1 MLLNSAVPAFALKE
15 QSIAERSGLEE
26 LGDTLQKFASAA
38 GLLPQEPVPSARP
51 ELVEGRTVSLA
62 AGMEE
67 GLAIAY
73 LLVVNV
79 DSGLRRNLR
88 TEVKTW
94 SDSKKW
100 PIAGYFRDPEIA
112 QGWDAAQAKIKEYAY
127 DAVLI
132 VTGEDVDA
140 VKLEQFVTNAHESSQ
155 DITGQIVPVALV
167 SSRVNDFSTAS
178 QIQSLRQSGKLVFD
192 AQGDLAKKD
201 PSLVGLALDRLNRAV
216 ATEKSPAAG
225 VEEFMQAAT
234 ARILEAL
241 RSTGPVASFSQLFPR
256 LIEQSNE
263 KNVPGQVP
271 QALLNAFRSLQTD
284 REKRH
289 LTGSLGQAMIIDLHE
304 FHEDFEP
311 DPYPRVL
318 PGRKTIWTVTT
329 SPTIDIDAKR
339 KLANWSDR
347 KGVLVDPGGGGI
359 NVAIA
364 LARRGVR
371 ARPVFFHAG
380 ETGKL
385 LVKLIENRGVL
396 VQKEDAIE
404 LKGNEQTRVT
414 IITSLDKAGS
424 LVPKGTP
431 VDGETG
437 QRMKAQ
443 LLDPQKGVKAG
454 DIVAISGSLAPGLP
468 DDFYAD
474 LGRQLIAQGAIVVV
488 DTKGAPAKEV
498 LFSKLPA
505 ATIYSQNQLEFGDL
519 VGIDPNDRKALIA
532 KAREILV
539 AQPIE
544 HAIREIVITMGAGG
558 AVSVTREKVLEIAA
572 PKVEAV
578 SEVGAGDT
586 SLAERVFRAWQGKE
600 HDAGFVYGVAAGTAS
615 VLHPGTGGGLQ
626 AEVDYFSGELGLTEE
641 TSVRTPPPAAGA
653 EQTEIVEELTRW
665 VGRVKESPRVAL
677 FSPLSVGK
685 SARELEILGLLLGLQ
700 ENREVF
706 SKLFQHLRLI
716 TMDPELTQWFP
727 ESVLP
732 SMKDARE
739 ALQGKSV
746 EYNVEKDEE
755 DRFPGAMAV
764 NGPVRRNFTP
774 THRLTL
780 ILFALA
786 NEAWDVRRGEL
797 SPWGEA
803 SRLAEKII
811 RLASNDATAAG
822 AEEGELGLWR
832 KQKKYAPKLFGY
844 RVREADR
851 QHYTINLIASET
863 ITPDWILEFMGDVSS
878 NKYAEGYPVS
888 EENPLGRFYPGTEVV
903 DEMERDVQSEWL
915 KVAESIYPSVRS
927 EYQVNVQPH
936 SGSSANAA
944 AYLAL
949 LLPRD
954 SLLGMDLIS
963 GGHLTHGFRLSFSG
977 IVFDSKQFKVDPKTG
992 KIDYQALREQALKE
1006 RPHLIVAGGT
1016 AYTHPLDWEEL
1027 RSIADAVTAKN
1038 KEEGKDLPPAFL
1050 VADVAHNWVQIL
1062 VGDYPNP
1069 FGKAHFITLTT
1080 HKSRGPRGGLFYASK
1095 EVVESLNRYMG
1106 MDPAKDQARIESTS
1120 LARRGDMAVIPGLQG
1135 GPLENVIMAKGAQA
1149 IFLQTEEF
1157 RQYAKQIRPNAKALA
1172 AALMKDP
1179 RAKLMGDGTEVHF
1192 VLMNVREYRMMGIQ
1206 AEKELGKVGITANRN
1221 HIPVNKEDEAK
1232 LDREFRQNLM
1242 NPSGIRIGVP
1252 SITARGMKEP
1262 EMPEVAEL
1270 TLDALDN
1277 ASQRLQGLRTQQ
1289 EYETV
1294 QERIRVR
1301 RRRLAER
1308 FPVYEEYR
1316 KALHAVLDAPAAGA
1330 EESETY
1336 RGIWGPAAEVL
1347 DPSKPFIPARPGDR
1361 FLLVPVRPVSGE
1373 WKPLDRGSIKLIRLD
1388 APDRVST
1395 TVPTYLTFN
1404 RGVERAEALQGNLLN
1419 LPERVSVRKEVPWT
1433 PGEPGGGAQLV
1444 GLPILAVPQSAQQGI
1459 RFEIELPPVGDGAN
1473 STRYL
1478 VFPLEREDLWQAARD
1493 HLHELS
1499 GRILRALEHGPKDLG
1514 RAYRIGISG
1523 SRDADPVM
1531 AISLNQAGQS
1541 LRRNPN
1547 NILRVSPQ
1555 DPDLF
1560 LLQSARRESLVSLR
1574 PEIIK
1579 LQGKLEEFFPADA
1592 VLKNLR
1598 TLGIIHPVDIGLQ
1611 SFANGAA
1618 RWNPAMT
1625 IITARSVAQ
1634 LKLALEALGLSKVD
1648 ALLIQTEEGKPWS
1661 YTVQET
1667 DLNVPVFLF
1676 GSQAVRSA
1684 KGGETVFLQDHPWVS
1699 YVRYPVSP
1707 ERMVQMFNR
1716 LDEQVERAVP
1726 AGVEEEKDF
1735 SSALEM
1741 ILQQQ
1746 RAGNLDSLIFWLND
1760 RSVYLSGDLL
1770 TEGNIRA
1777 HLQSAVKESP
1787 FTTVFVVSTYLGKTI
1802 SVLPAGLPHRYP
1814 IHTSVSLR
1822 PGDWLVL
1829 KNGHNVLGRVAS
1841 AAADG
1846 KVNVLNSQNQPE
1858 EWDLEA
1864 LAGRYDYIPATPPVA
1879 AGAEGKPKAPSP
1891 AERGG
1896 RQLVRQFQEAGELG
1910 PLPMAEAMVVAT
1922 LLGLEDP
1929 KLIFLIPN
1937 KPATRDHPA
1946 PYIMTGQLLR
1956 VSVENLALLGKTP
1969 QVSLRRGVDAD
1980 LSDLY
1985 VRAPISGLE
1994 FKGVIILD
2002 FGFKPPA
2009 AGAEQTFAVT
2019 VESVIPELDVPGGIS
2034 LQEVRLRV
2042 DDAAAQRILRLRG
2055 LFPEDG
2061 VLRALRSKETT
2072 SWFDLHKE
2080 KSRQPFFAWTDGKTV
2095 LMLEPD
2101 ALVDYYGTRGVDD
2114 LTRILRKSLP
2124 PELAQLPIELARSKN
2139 LRINIESPP
2148 EISEGASLR
2157 ITLQPWQ
2164 AAAVNAE
2171 VKSSQTGLE
2180 QAQEGASIVWL
2191 SFNPAAGI
2199 PLRNAGLEEVFQ
2211 VAADPDDAFR
2221 QARLGFPPER
2231 LIGAIPPGREESDYT
2246 ALVPEM
2252 RLFSVVEGRTG
2263 NWEAAVYSDVSARLI
2278 PQGRRVIPVYDRS
2291 TLAAGLE
2298 QMGIPEPVIQQVM
2311 TGLGET
2317 YDTLNQMQ

>member
-1 MLLNSAVPAFALKE
+1 
-15 QSIAERSGLEE
+15 
-26 LGDTLQKFASAA
+26 
-38 GLLPQEPVPSARP
+38 
-51 ELVEGRTVSLA
+51 
-62 AGMEE
+62 
-67 GLAIAY
+67 
-73 LLVVNV
+73 
-79 DSGLRRNLR
+79 
-88 TEVKTW
+88 
-94 SDSKKW
+94 
-100 PIAGYFRDPEIA
+100 
-112 QGWDAAQAKIKEYAY
+112 
-127 DAVLI
+127 
-132 VTGEDVDA
+132 
-140 VKLEQFVTNAHESSQ
+140 
-155 DITGQIVPVALV
+155 
-167 SSRVNDFSTAS
+167 
-178 QIQSLRQSGKLVFD
+178 
-192 AQGDLAKKD
+192 
-201 PSLVGLALDRLNRAV
+201 
-216 ATEKSPAAG
+216 
-225 VEEFMQAAT
+225 
-234 ARILEAL
+234 
-241 RSTGPVASFSQLFPR
+241 
-256 LIEQSNE
+256 
-263 KNVPGQVP
+263 
-271 QALLNAFRSLQTD
+271 
-284 REKRH
+284 
-289 LTGSLGQAMIIDLHE
+289 
-304 FHEDFEP
+304 
-311 DPYPRVL
+311 
-318 PGRKTIWTVTT
+318 
-329 SPTIDIDAKR
+329 
-339 KLANWSDR
+339 
-347 KGVLVDPGGGGI
+347 
-359 NVAIA
+359 
-364 LARRGVR
+364 
-371 ARPVFFHAG
+371 
-380 ETGKL
+380 
-385 LVKLIENRGVL
+385 
-396 VQKEDAIE
+396 
-404 LKGNEQTRVT
+404 
-414 IITSLDKAGS
+414 
-424 LVPKGTP
+424 
-431 VDGETG
+431 
-437 QRMKAQ
+437 
-443 LLDPQKGVKAG
+443 
-454 DIVAISGSLAPGLP
+454 
-468 DDFYAD
+468 
-474 LGRQLIAQGAIVVV
+474 
-488 DTKGAPAKEV
+488 
-498 LFSKLPA
+498 
-505 ATIYSQNQLEFGDL
+505 
-519 VGIDPNDRKALIA
+519 
-532 KAREILV
+532 
-539 AQPIE
+539 
-544 HAIREIVITMGAGG
+544 
-558 AVSVTREKVLEIAA
+558 
-572 PKVEAV
+572 
-578 SEVGAGDT
+578 
-586 SLAERVFRAWQGKE
+586 
-600 HDAGFVYGVAAGTAS
+600 
-615 VLHPGTGGGLQ
+615 
-626 AEVDYFSGELGLTEE
+626 
-641 TSVRTPPPAAGA
+641 
-653 EQTEIVEELTRW
+653 
-665 VGRVKESPRVAL
+665 
-677 FSPLSVGK
+677 
-685 SARELEILGLLLGLQ
+685 
-700 ENREVF
+700 
-706 SKLFQHLRLI
+706 
-716 TMDPELTQWFP
+716 
-727 ESVLP
+727 
-732 SMKDARE
+732 
-739 ALQGKSV
+739 
-746 EYNVEKDEE
+746 
-755 DRFPGAMAV
+755 
-764 NGPVRRNFTP
+764 
-774 THRLTL
+774 
-780 ILFALA
+780 
-786 NEAWDVRRGEL
+786 
-797 SPWGEA
+797 
-803 SRLAEKII
+803 
-811 RLASNDATAAG
+811 
-822 AEEGELGLWR
+822 
-832 KQKKYAPKLFGY
+832 
-844 RVREADR
+844 
-851 QHYTINLIASET
+851 
-863 ITPDWILEFMGDVSS
+863 
-878 NKYAEGYPVS
+878 
-888 EENPLGRFYPGTEVV
+888 
-903 DEMERDVQSEWL
+903 
-915 KVAESIYPSVRS
+915 
-927 EYQVNVQPH
+927 
-936 SGSSANAA
+936 
-944 AYLAL
+944 
-949 LLPRD
+949 
-954 SLLGMDLIS
+954 
-963 GGHLTHGFRLSFSG
+963 
-977 IVFDSKQFKVDPKTG
+977 
-992 KIDYQALREQALKE
+992 
-1006 RPHLIVAGGT
+1006 
-1016 AYTHPLDWEEL
+1016 
-1027 RSIADAVTAKN
+1027 
-1038 KEEGKDLPPAFL
+1038 
-1050 VADVAHNWVQIL
+1050 
-1062 VGDYPNP
+1062 
-1069 FGKAHFITLTT
+1069 
-1080 HKSRGPRGGLFYASK
+1080 
-1095 EVVESLNRYMG
+1095 
-1106 MDPAKDQARIESTS
+1106 
-1120 LARRGDMAVIPGLQG
+1120 
-1135 GPLENVIMAKGAQA
+1135 
-1149 IFLQTEEF
+1149 
-1157 RQYAKQIRPNAKALA
+1157 
-1172 AALMKDP
+1172 
-1179 RAKLMGDGTEVHF
+1179 
-1192 VLMNVREYRMMGIQ
+1192 
-1206 AEKELGKVGITANRN
+1206 
-1221 HIPVNKEDEAK
+1221 
-1232 LDREFRQNLM
+1232 
-1242 NPSGIRIGVP
+1242 
-1252 SITARGMKEP
+1252 
-1262 EMPEVAEL
+1262 
-1270 TLDALDN
+1270 
-1277 ASQRLQGLRTQQ
+1277 
-1289 EYETV
+1289 
-1294 QERIRVR
+1294 
-1301 RRRLAER
+1301 
-1308 FPVYEEYR
+1308 
-1316 KALHAVLDAPAAGA
+1316 
-1330 EESETY
+1330 
-1336 RGIWGPAAEVL
+1336 
-1347 DPSKPFIPARPGDR
+1347 
-1361 FLLVPVRPVSGE
+1361 
-1373 WKPLDRGSIKLIRLD
+1373 
-1388 APDRVST
+1388 
-1395 TVPTYLTFN
+1395 
-1404 RGVERAEALQGNLLN
+1404 
-1419 LPERVSVRKEVPWT
+1419 
-1433 PGEPGGGAQLV
+1433 
-1444 GLPILAVPQSAQQGI
+1444 
-1459 RFEIELPPVGDGAN
+1459 
-1473 STRYL
+1473 
-1478 VFPLEREDLWQAARD
+1478 
-1493 HLHELS
+1493 
-1499 GRILRALEHGPKDLG
+1499 
-1514 RAYRIGISG
+1514 
-1523 SRDADPVM
+1523 
-1531 AISLNQAGQS
+1531 
-1541 LRRNPN
+1541 
-1547 NILRVSPQ
+1547 
-1555 DPDLF
+1555 
-1560 LLQSARRESLVSLR
+1560 
-1574 PEIIK
+1574 
-1579 LQGKLEEFFPADA
+1579 
-1592 VLKNLR
+1592 
-1598 TLGIIHPVDIGLQ
+1598 
-1611 SFANGAA
+1611 
-1618 RWNPAMT
+1618 MT